1 MVTKYKA
8 LIESHNEKVH
18 KSLEEL
24 RLAANNCSKETPRA
38 VANALG
44 TLREVVDDN
53 VLYVEEENS
62 YKKVI
67 SGMIKQFENKCGCNL
82 PEAWVKSL
90 EKDRKKKEGHNVIR
104 TDGKKGTII
113 I

>member
-8 LIESHNEKVH
+8 LIESHKEKVH

-24 RLAANNCSKETPRA
+24 GLATNNCSKETPRA

-44 TLREVVDDN
+44 ALREAVDEN

-67 SGMIKQFENKCGCNL
+67 SGMIKDFEENCGC
-82 PEAWVKSL
+82 KSS
-90 EKDRKKKEGHNVIR
+90 D
-104 TDGKKGTII
+104 T
-113 I
+113 